1 MADWVQRFGASQ
13 RQTCTLSQFSR
24 TVYRYE
30 SIARDQSALEMRI
43 KEIAK
48 VRMRYGVPRVYVM
61 LRREGG
67 RDNHGLL
74 QARIDRRSW
83 RRPSGPA
90 ILWES
95 ALAASDAGPHAR

>member
-13 RQTCTLSQFSR
+13 RQTCTLSRFSR

-30 SIARDQSALEMRI
+30 SIARDQSALEMSI

-48 VRMRYGVPRVYVM
+48 VRMHYGAPRVYVM

-74 QARIDRRSW
+74 QAKIDRRSW

-90 ILWES
+90 IL
-95 ALAASDAGPHAR
+95 